1 MKYLILAWVTLIA
14 GCTTGTHKATGV
26 IGPALAPNQ
35 VVVFYSI
42 PPNAKTIGEV
52 SAQSFGGLTY
62 QDASDHAL
70 KEIRL
75 QAGKLG
81 ANGVLIE
88 NSNTA
93 PLCGAQ
99 FHGVAI
105 SVSP

>member
-1 MKYLILAWVTLIA
+1 MKYIILALVTLIA

-26 IGPALAPNQ
+26 LGPTLAPNQ
-35 VVVFYSI
+35 VAVYYSI
-42 PPNAKTIGEV
+42 PAHAETIGEV

-62 QDASDHAL
+62 QNASDHAL

-99 FHGVAI
+99 FHGMAI
-105 SVSP
+105 LVSP